1 MVDGTNPMGFVV
13 RSDEHHPLCVALKR
27 RFGFAQVDDLYD
39 LALEQRV
46 RGVQMMHSLDTHGQ
60 LDDATLK
67 VLGVT
72 HDGTPGCGRNA
83 LD

>member
-1 MVDGTNPMGFVV
+1 MVDIQNPMGFIV
-13 RSDEHHPLCVALKR
+13 RLNEHHPLCVTLKR
-27 RFGFAQVDDLYD
+27 RFGFAHVSDLYD

-46 RGVQMMHSLDTHGQ
+46 RGVQMMHSLNTHGQ
-60 LDDATLK
+60 LDEATLK

-72 HDGTPGCGRNA
+72 HDGTPSRGRNA